1 MSKFAI
7 RLLTLAITAS
17 VTVAPAM
24 AETARKHH
32 GHIHRTLVLGDP
44 GQVWLPVL
52 RGRTVQ
58 VLPEASIA
66 RPGLPMAKTPTEG
79 TVMVVAANRARTGL
93 RCIGC
98 P

>member
-44 GQVWLPVL
+44 GQVWLATSPS
-52 RGRTVQ
+52 G
-58 VLPEASIA
+58 PNC
-66 RPGLPMAKTPTEG
+66 PGL
-79 TVMVVAANRARTGL
+79 ARSIDCKAWPPYGEDAD
-93 RCIGC
+93 RRNGDGGGG
-98 P
+98 